1 MKLWINILAII
12 FYEEFIIFMVV
23 FLDVETSSLHADIG
37 SLVVVGFL
45 LQKEEKF
52 FFVENPKVEKEV
64 LEEVIKFLDKIK
76 KEKIYI
82 WNASFDIPFLI
93 SRCLKHGIDVK
104 VFTKLKVFDLLKFT
118 REFLRLSSNKLD
130 DVSIFFDLE
139 KNIKVTG
146 KNVQKLYEDYL
157 SGDKNKKEEIINHCR
172 DDLISLAK
180 IYERAKDLIEF
191 WEDKQK
197 NFLF

>member
-1 MKLWINILAII
+1 
-12 FYEEFIIFMVV
+12 MVV

-130 DVSIFFDLE
+130 DVSLFFDLE